1 MSDTPKFEVIDR
13 RKQKAQE
20 EEQSRGHEPQP
31 FAPEPPATP
40 AEPAAAQPVEQLGPR
55 LVVSEPE
62 PESAPEPAAEAEHG
76 GAPAMPPP
84 PPAEEFA
91 SQTET
96 YKAAAQRIEDLIR
109 AQNPAVGAQPPIGF
123 ENLVQQ
129 FYLSAMIQMG
139 AGAQPGERP
148 RIDIVGA
155 RTTIDLIALLYEK
168 TRGTLTE
175 AEDAM
180 MRTVIFEV
188 RSVFLELASMVSMAG
203 VKGGPMTPP
212 PGVR

>member
-20 EEQSRGHEPQP
+20 EEQNRGHEPQP
-31 FAPEPPATP
+31 SAPEPPAAAA
-40 AEPAAAQPVEQLGPR
+40 AEPASNLGPR
-55 LVVSEPE
+55 LVVNEPQ
-62 PESAPEPAAEAEHG
+62 PESAPEPAAEAGHG

-91 SQTET
+91 NQTES

-109 AQNPAVGAQPPIGF
+109 AQNPAMGAQPPIGF

-168 TRGTLTE
+168 TRGTLSET
-175 AEDAM
+175 EDAM
-180 MRTVIFEV
+180 LRTVLFEV